1 MKDKVFNFV
10 TCALG
15 LTSIGSGLA
24 AFIIAL
30 GVAGRDEML
39 SEIGK
44 AASYNPLPGLALAFG
59 LFVLAAVTGFLAMT
73 LIGGEDEE

>member
-10 TCALG
+10 TGALG

-39 SEIGK
+39 SEAGQ
-44 AASYNPLPGLALAFG
+44 AASFNPLPGLALAFG
-59 LFVLAAVTGFLAMT
+59 LFVLAAVAGYLTMA
-73 LIGGEDEE
+73 LIAGEDDE

>member
-1 MKDKVFNFV
+1 MKDKVYHIV
-10 TCALG
+10 TGALG
-15 LTSIGSGLA
+15 LTAIISGLA
-24 AFIIAL
+24 GFIIAL

-59 LFVLAAVTGFLAMT
+59 LIVLAAVTGFLTIA
-73 LIGGEDEE
+73 LIAGEDKE